1 MPAVLSEL
9 TFTDSEDDT
18 STIKISTTCG
28 GGHMSWWAGGREH
41 LAHMTRLTY
50 DSGSGRLKVLE
61 WQGPGLKLNATLV
74 KPAAGPERD
83 ALIMG
88 LVHMAKS
95 AGDVTLEGFPGVSDV
110 PGSGKCHAIR
120 KCESAVHVSHARED
134 ALNPC
139 VALRACG

>member
-95 AGDVTLEGFPGVSDV
+95 AGDVTLEGFPGVPNV

-120 KCESAVHVSHARED
+120 KCESAVHYHMHAKMS
-134 ALNPC
+134 
-139 VALRACG
+139 

>member
-1 MPAVLSEL
+1 MPEL
-9 TFTDSEDDT
+9 TFTDSDGDT
-18 STIKISTTCG
+18 NTIKIYTTRG
-28 GGHMSWWAGGREH
+28 DGHMSWWYWCRRKVCLCEN
-41 LAHMTRLTY
+41 LAHITRLTY
-50 DSGSGRLKVLE
+50 ESGSGRLVVSGSGAQLA
-61 WQGPGLKLNATLV
+61 ATLV

-134 ALNPC
+134 ELNPC
-139 VALRACG
+139 VAFVVLHG

>member
-28 GGHMSWWAGGREH
+28 GGHMSWWAGGRHIERPLYFRTSGGTEAA
-41 LAHMTRLTY
+41 LAHITRLTY
-50 DSGSGRLKVLE
+50 ESGSGRLVASGSGAQLT
-61 WQGPGLKLNATLV
+61 ATLFGANWC

-95 AGDVTLEGFPGVSDV
+95 AGDVTLEGFPADPELWNMDGT
-110 PGSGKCHAIR
+110 G
-120 KCESAVHVSHARED
+120 AR
-134 ALNPC
+134 LT
-139 VALRACG
+139 RAE

>member
-9 TFTDSEDDT
+9 TFTDSEDDI

-28 GGHMSWWAGGREH
+28 GGHMSWWAGGCEY
-41 LAHMTRLTY
+41 LAHMTRLKY
-50 DSGSGRLKVLE
+50 DSGSGCLMAPENDQLM
-61 WQGPGLKLNATLV
+61 ATLV
-74 KPAAGPERD
+74 KPAVGPERD

-134 ALNPC
+134 ELNPC
-139 VALRACG
+139 VAFVVLHG